1 MILQLKQNLKIKKT
15 KLDPFT
21 SKQKM
26 LIKIIKTYKLN
37 SLVINQL
44 KSRSIIKL
52 YIYYEAYK
60 KKRLCK
66 NDIRMG

>member
-26 LIKIIKTYKLN
+26 QIKIIKTYKLN
-37 SLVINQL
+37 SLIINWL
-44 KSRSIIKL
+44 KSKSIIKL

>member
-21 SKQKM
+21 SKQNM
-26 LIKIIKTYKLN
+26 QIKIIKTYKLN
-37 SLVINQL
+37 SLIINWL
-44 KSRSIIKL
+44 KSRSIIKY
-52 YIYYEAYK
+52 YIYYVAYK
-60 KKRLCK
+60 KKGLCK